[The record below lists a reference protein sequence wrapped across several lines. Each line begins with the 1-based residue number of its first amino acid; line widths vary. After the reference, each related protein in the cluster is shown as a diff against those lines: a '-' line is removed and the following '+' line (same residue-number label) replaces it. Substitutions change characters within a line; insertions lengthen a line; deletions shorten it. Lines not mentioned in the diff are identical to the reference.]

1 MLLDHPLLSQRYFFP
16 SPGRPERGVFEVLT
30 RTGERLVCF
39 REERL
44 GARFTVLYFHGNG
57 ETAADHVP
65 DPAESWLD
73 LGVNF
78 VVVTYRGYGEST
90 GVPQLAAML
99 SDGEDV
105 LEALGIPDEQL
116 VVAGR
121 SLGSLYAC
129 ELVHRRPKA
138 AGLILE
144 SGIAD
149 VLERVLVR
157 VEPHEIGASQAELR
171 AEVDAC
177 LNQQKKLSAYAGPVL
192 ILHAAQDTLVTPGH
206 AKKNAEWAGTRARLV
221 MFEQGDHNSILYA
234 NRPRYFE
241 EIRSFLAEL

>member
-1 MLLDHPLLSQRYFFP
+1 MSFLDHPLLSQRYFFP
-16 SPGRPERGVFEVLT
+16 SPGKPPRGVFEVLT
-30 RTGERLVCF
+30 RTGERLYCL
-39 REERL
+39 REERE

-57 ETAADHVP
+57 ETPADHVP
-65 DPAESWLD
+65 DPADSWLD

-78 VVVTYRGYGEST
+78 VVVTYRGYGDST

-105 LEALGIPDEQL
+105 LEALGVPDEQL
-116 VVAGR
+116 VVVGR

-129 ELVHRRPKA
+129 ELVSRRPRIP
-138 AGLILE
+138 GLILE

-149 VLERVLVR
+149 VLQRVLIR
-157 VEPHEIGASQAELR
+157 VDPSEIGASEAELR

-177 LNQQKKLSAYAGPVL
+177 LNQQKKLSAYGGKVL
-192 ILHAAQDTLVTPGH
+192 ILHAEHDVLVTPWH
-206 AKKNAEWAGTRARLV
+206 AERNAEWSGGRLV
-221 MFEQGDHNSILYA
+221 MFPQGDHNSILYA
-234 NRPRYFE
+234 NRARYFE

>member
-16 SPGRPERGVFEVLT
+16 SPGRPSRGAFEVMT
-30 RTGERLVCF
+30 RTGERLVCL
-39 REERL
+39 REERE
-44 GARFTVLYFHGNG
+44 GARFTVVYFHGNG

-65 DPAESWLD
+65 DPADAWLD

-105 LEALGIPDEQL
+105 LEALGVPDEE
-116 VVAGR
+116 VIAVGR

-129 ELVHRRPKA
+129 ELVHRRPRI

-149 VLERVLVR
+149 VLERVLIR
-157 VEPHEIGASQAELR
+157 VDPLEIGASKAELR
-171 AEVDAC
+171 AEVDAA
-177 LNQQKKLSAYAGPVL
+177 LNQQKKLAGYGGKVL
-192 ILHAAQDTLVTPGH
+192 ILHAEHDTLVTPWH
-206 AKKNAEWAGTRARLV
+206 AERTAEWSRGRLV
-221 MFEQGDHNSILYA
+221 MFAKGDHNSILYA
-234 NRPRYFE
+234 NRDQYFA
-241 EIRSFLAEL
+241 EIRSFLAGL